1 MRRCTVD
8 RKAWLTGLLLALALP
23 AWAQLYKW
31 VDAGGKVHYSD
42 KPPPANAKKE
52 QTLNIRTT
60 PPEPAAP
67 AGEGQ
72 AGEAKPA
79 ATALTPAEREME
91 SRRRKVEAE
100 QKQQKAEAEQKHM
113 QENCLNA
120 QRRARTYTEAGRIY
134 SVDEK
139 GERVYL
145 DDEARMRNL
154 QDAQQEIAK
163 YCK

>member
-1 MRRCTVD
+1 MNRM
-8 RKAWLTGLLLALALP
+8 AWLTGLLLALALP
-23 AWAQLYKW
+23 VHAQLYKW
-31 VDAGGKVHYSD
+31 VDADGKVHYSD

-60 PPEPAAP
+60 PAEAPAPAATE
-67 AGEGQ
+67 GEGKP
-72 AGEAKPA
+72 AEAKPA

-91 SRRRKVEAE
+91 YRKRKVEEE
-100 QKQQKAEAEQKHM
+100 QKKQKAEAEQKHM
-113 QENCLNA
+113 QDNCLNA

-134 SVDEK
+134 TVDEK
-139 GERVYL
+139 GDRVYL

-154 QDAQQEIAK
+154 QDAQQEIAR